1 MSLYGCSMKWN
12 EILQIVLFFG
22 LGIALTPPVG
32 RFMAKVFKGE
42 KTILHPVFLP
52 IEKAVYR
59 ITGINPNEEM
69 TWLRYFWAVLLFTT
83 VGFATLMAVFMTQQ
97 WLPLNP
103 QKLPNCAW
111 HLAFMQAWSFTC
123 NADWQ
128 SYAGETTMSNF
139 SQVFGI
145 MVHQFLSGA
154 IGLAVL
160 VAVGR
165 ALKRATVK
173 SIGNFW
179 VDLTRGLL
187 YFVIPLS
194 VIWAIPLAWQ
204 GVPQTWAAYP
214 NASLMEPYTTQV
226 QKTDDKGNNVT
237 TNIQLVLSQPK
248 LDAAGKQIMANGAPV
263 MVDVPQVDA
272 KGAPIMTNVPVMVD
286 AKVDTQPIPI
296 GPVASLE
303 AIKQLFTNGGGWYN
317 VNSAHPYENPTPL
330 SDFLELLAIIVV
342 PMAQVYMFGLLVG
355 NKKHAWCLF
364 WVMLAMFVFSF
375 CVSWYCET
383 RPNPVTG
390 SYASNMEGKEQ
401 RFGVMNSVLWANA
414 CTAIDNGSVNSMHD
428 SYMPLAGMMPMWNIL
443 IGEMLFGGI
452 GCGMYCML
460 FHVLITV
467 FIAGLMIGRTPE
479 YLGKKLDAWCAT
491 WAVIGVLI
499 PNAAC
504 LLPTAL
510 AVMIPQGLSS
520 LGNNGPHGLSEIL
533 YCFGEAA
540 NNNGSAFAGLNAN
553 TPFYNIGAG
562 IVIWIGRF
570 IPIIAALAI
579 VGRLASK
586 KTVEASSGTLPTH
599 GLTFGLTLTGVI
611 VIVAALTFFPVL
623 CLGPI
628 VEHGLMLLGRTF

>member
-1 MSLYGCSMKWN
+1 MTTT
-12 EILQIVLFFG
+12 EIIQVVLFFG

-32 RFMAKVFKGE
+32 RFMYKVYAGE
-42 KTILHPVFLP
+42 KTFLHAILGP
-52 IEKAVYR
+52 IEKLIYR
-59 ITGINPNEEM
+59 LTGIDPAEEM
-69 TWLRYFWAVLLFTT
+69 TWLKYFWAVLMFAT
-83 VGFATLMAVFMTQQ
+83 VGFVADMAIFMTQK

-103 QKLPNCAW
+103 QGLDNCSW

-128 SYAGETTMSNF
+128 SYAGETTMSYF
-139 SQVFGI
+139 SQIFAI

-154 IGLAVL
+154 AGLAVL

-165 ALKRATVK
+165 ALKRASIKT
-173 SIGNFW
+173 IGNFW
-179 VDLTRGLL
+179 TDMTRGML
-187 YFVIPLS
+187 YFILPISAL
-194 VIWAIPLAWQ
+194 WAIPLMWQ
-204 GVPQTWAAYP
+204 GVPQTFKPYQTAQ
-214 NASLMEPYTTQV
+214 LMEPYTTQV

-237 TNIQLVLSQPK
+237 TNIQLVVTNPK
-248 LDAAGKQIMANGAPV
+248 LDEKGQPV
-263 MVDVPQVDA
+263 MTNGVAVTVDVPQVDA
-272 KGAPIMTNVPVMVD
+272 KGAPIMTNAPVMVD
-286 AKVDTQPIPI
+286 AKVATQPIPL
-296 GPVASLE
+296 GGVAAFE

-317 VNSAHPYENPTPL
+317 VNSAHPFENPTPF
-330 SDFLELLAIIVV
+330 SNFWEMLAIIVV

-364 WVMLAMFVFSF
+364 YVMLAMYVFSF
-375 CVSWYCET
+375 GVAWYCEM
-383 RPNPVTG
+383 RPNPVMAG
-390 SYASNMEGKEQ
+390 AMPNMEGKEQ
-401 RFGVMNSVLWANA
+401 RIGVMNSVLWGSS

-428 SYMPLAGMMPMWNIL
+428 SWMPLAGMMPLWNIL
-443 IGEMLFGGI
+443 IGEIMFGGI

-460 FHVLITV
+460 CHVLIAV

-491 WAVIGVLI
+491 WAVLGVLI

-504 LLPTAL
+504 LIPTAL
-510 AVMIPQGLSS
+510 AVMLPQGLSS
-520 LGNNGPHGLSEIL
+520 LGNNGPHGLTEIL

-570 IPIIAALAI
+570 APIIAALAI
-579 VGRLASK
+579 AGRLASK
-586 KTVEASSGTLPTH
+586 KTVEPSAGTLPTH
-599 GLTFGLTLTGVI
+599 GWTFGLTLTGVI
-611 VIVAALTFFPVL
+611 IIVAALTFFPVL

-628 VEHGLMLLGRTF
+628 VEHGLMLAGRMF

>member
-1 MSLYGCSMKWN
+1 MI
-12 EILQIVLFFG
+12 EIIQIVLFFG

-32 RFMAKVFKGE
+32 RYMARVYKGE
-42 KTILHPVFLP
+42 RTFLHRFLQP
-52 IEKAVYR
+52 IENLIYR
-59 ITGINPNEEM
+59 LTGIDPKQEM
-69 TWLRYFWAVLLFTT
+69 TWLTYFWAVLMFAT
-83 VGFATLMAVFMTQQ
+83 VGFVADMAIFMTQQ
-97 WLPLNP
+97 WLPMNP
-103 QKLPNCAW
+103 QHLPNCSW

-128 SYAGETTMSNF
+128 SYAGETTMSYF
-139 SQVFGI
+139 SQIFAI

-154 IGLAVL
+154 SGLAVL

-165 ALKRATVK
+165 ALKRASVKTV
-173 SIGNFW
+173 GNFW
-179 VDLTRGLL
+179 TDLTRGML
-187 YFVIPLS
+187 YFIMPLC
-194 VIWAIPLAWQ
+194 VLWAIPLMWQ
-204 GVPQTWAAYP
+204 GLPQTFKPYQTAQ
-214 NASLMEPYTTQV
+214 LMEPYTTQV

-237 TNIQLVLSQPK
+237 TNVAMTVSQPK
-248 LDAAGKQIMANGAPV
+248 LDDKGQPVMANGAAV
-263 MVDVPQVDA
+263 MVDVPQKDTN
-272 KGAPIMTNVPVMVD
+272 GAVIMTNVPVMVD
-286 AKVDTQPIPI
+286 ARVDTQPIPLGGI
-296 GPVASLE
+296 AAFES
-303 AIKQLFTNGGGWYN
+303 IKQLFTNGGGWYN
-317 VNSAHPYENPTPL
+317 VNSAHPFENPTP
-330 SDFLELLAIIVV
+330 FTNFWELLAIVVV

-364 WVMLAMFVFSF
+364 SVMLSLFVLSF
-375 CVSWYCET
+375 AIEWYFET
-383 RPNPVTG
+383 RPNPVV
-390 SYASNMEGKEQ
+390 ASVMPNMEGKEQ
-401 RFGVMNSVLWANA
+401 RIGVMNSVLWANA

-428 SYMPLAGMMPMWNIL
+428 SQMPLAGMMPMWNIM

-479 YLGKKLDAWCAT
+479 YLGKKLDAWVAT

-504 LLPTAL
+504 LLPSAL
-510 AVMIPQGLSS
+510 AVMLPQGLSS
-520 LGNNGPHGLSEIL
+520 MNNGGPHGLSEVL
-533 YCFGEAA
+533 YCFAEAA

-553 TPFYNIGAG
+553 TPFYNVATG

-570 IPIIAALAI
+570 IPIIAILAI

-599 GLTFGLTLTGVI
+599 GWTFGLTLSGVI
-611 VIVAALTFFPVL
+611 VVVAALTFFPAL

-628 VEHGLMLLGRTF
+628 VEHGLMLAGRTF

>member
-1 MSLYGCSMKWN
+1 MTTI
-12 EILQIVLFFG
+12 EIVQIILFFG
-22 LGIALTPPVG
+22 LGIALTPIVG
-32 RFMAKVFKGE
+32 KFMYKVYAGQ
-42 KTILHPVFLP
+42 KTFLHPIFGP
-52 IEKAVYR
+52 IEKIIYR
-59 ITGINPNEEM
+59 LTGCNPEQEM
-69 TWLRYFWAVLLFTT
+69 TWLQYFWAVLLFAT
-83 VGFATLMAVFMTQQ
+83 VGFVADMAIFMTQK

-103 QKLPNCAW
+103 QHLDNCSW

-128 SYAGETTMSNF
+128 SYAGETTMSYF
-139 SQVFGI
+139 SQIFAI

-154 IGLAVL
+154 SGLAVL

-165 ALKRATVK
+165 ALKRASTKTV
-173 SIGNFW
+173 GNFW
-179 VDLTRGLL
+179 TDLTRGLL

-194 VIWAIPLAWQ
+194 FIWAIPLAWQ
-204 GVPQTWAAYP
+204 GLPQTLKPYQT
-214 NASLMEPYTTQV
+214 ASLMEPYTTQV
-226 QKTDDKGNNVT
+226 QATDDKGNNVT
-237 TNIQLVLSQPK
+237 TNIQMVAQGPK
-248 LDAAGKQIMANGAPV
+248 LDASGKQVMENGAIV

-272 KGAPIMTNVPVMVD
+272 KGAPIMTNAPVMVD
-286 AKVDTQPIPI
+286 AKVETQPIPL
-296 GPVASLE
+296 GAVASFE
-303 AIKQLFTNGGGWYN
+303 SIKQLFTNGGGWFN
-317 VNSAHPYENPTPL
+317 VNSAHPFENPTP
-330 SDFLELLAIIVV
+330 FTNFWEMLAIIIV

-355 NKKHAWCLF
+355 NKKHAWTLF
-364 WVMLAMFVFSF
+364 SVMLALYFLSF
-375 CVSWYCET
+375 AGAWYFET
-383 RPNPVTG
+383 RPNPVMAGITP
-390 SYASNMEGKEQ
+390 NMEGKEQ
-401 RFGVMNSVLWANA
+401 RIGVMNSVLWATS

-499 PNAAC
+499 PNAAA
-504 LLPTAL
+504 LIPTAI

-520 LGNNGPHGLSEIL
+520 MNNGGPHGLSEVL

-553 TPFYNIGAG
+553 TEFYNIGAG

-586 KTVEASSGTLPTH
+586 KTVEASAGTLPTH
-599 GLTFGLTLTGVI
+599 GWTFGLTLAGVI
-611 VIVAALTFFPVL
+611 IIVAALTFFPAL

-628 VEHGLMLLGRTF
+628 VEHGLMVLGRTF

>member
-1 MSLYGCSMKWN
+1 MKLL
-12 EILQIVLFFG
+12 EIIQIVLFFG
-22 LGIALTPPVG
+22 LGIALTPPIG
-32 RFMAKVFKGE
+32 RFMARVFKGE
-42 KTILHPVFLP
+42 RTFLQPIMLPVENG
-52 IEKAVYR
+52 IYR
-59 ITGINPNEEM
+59 LTGINPAEEM
-69 TWLRYFWAVLLFTT
+69 TWLRYFWAVLFFAT
-83 VGFATLMAVFMTQQ
+83 VGFASLMAIFMTQK

-103 QKLPNCAW
+103 QKLDNCSW

-128 SYAGETTMSNF
+128 SYAGETTMSYF

-154 IGLAVL
+154 SGLAVL

-173 SIGNFW
+173 SVGNFW

-204 GVPQTWAAYP
+204 GVPQTWKPYQT
-214 NASLMEPYTTQV
+214 ASLMEPYTTQV

-237 TNIQLVLSQPK
+237 TNIQLVLQQPK
-248 LDAAGKQIMANGAPV
+248 LDAAGKPVMLNGAAV
-263 MVDVPQVDA
+263 MMDVPQVDA

-286 AKVDTQPIPI
+286 AKVDTQPIPV

-303 AIKQLFTNGGGWYN
+303 SIKQLFTNGGGWYN
-317 VNSAHPYENPTPL
+317 VNSAHPFENPTPL

-364 WVMLAMFVFSF
+364 CVMLAMFVGSF
-375 CVSWYCET
+375 CISWYCET
-383 RPNPVTG
+383 RPNPVVGNYT
-390 SYASNMEGKEQ
+390 SNMEGKEQ

-428 SYMPLAGMMPMWNIL
+428 SYMPLAGMMPLWNIL

-479 YLGKKLDAWCAT
+479 YLGKKLDAWVAT

-510 AVMIPQGLSS
+510 AVMLPQGLSS
-520 LGNNGPHGLSEIL
+520 LGNNGPHGLTEIL

-586 KTVEASSGTLPTH
+586 KTVEASAGTLPTH
-599 GLTFGLTLTGVI
+599 GWTFGLTLTGVI

-628 VEHGLMLLGRTF
+628 VEHGLMVLGRTF

>member
-1 MSLYGCSMKWN
+1 
-12 EILQIVLFFG
+12 
-22 LGIALTPPVG
+22 
-32 RFMAKVFKGE
+32 
-42 KTILHPVFLP
+42 
-52 IEKAVYR
+52 
-59 ITGINPNEEM
+59 M
-69 TWLRYFWAVLLFTT
+69 TWMKYFCAVLMFAT
-83 VGFATLMAVFMTQQ
+83 VGFVADMAIFMTQK

-103 QKLPNCAW
+103 QGLDNCSW

-128 SYAGETTMSNF
+128 SYAGETTMSYF
-139 SQVFGI
+139 SQIFAI

-154 IGLAVL
+154 AGLAVL

-165 ALKRATVK
+165 ALKRASIKT
-173 SIGNFW
+173 IGNFW
-179 VDLTRGLL
+179 TDMTRGML
-187 YFVIPLS
+187 YFILPLS
-194 VIWAIPLAWQ
+194 ALWAIPLMWQ
-204 GVPQTWAAYP
+204 GVPQTFKPYQTA
-214 NASLMEPYTTQV
+214 NLMEPYTTQV

-237 TNIQLVLSQPK
+237 TNIQLVVSSPK
-248 LDAAGKQIMANGAPV
+248 LDDKGQPVTTNGAAV

-286 AKVDTQPIPI
+286 AKVATQPIPL
-296 GPVASLE
+296 GGVAAFE

-317 VNSAHPYENPTPL
+317 VNSAHPFENPTPF
-330 SDFLELLAIIVV
+330 SNFWEMLAIIVV
-342 PMAQVYMFGLLVG
+342 PMAQVYLFGLLVG

-364 WVMLAMFVFSF
+364 YVMLAMYVFSF
-375 CVSWYCET
+375 GIAWYCET
-383 RPNPVTG
+383 RPNPVMAG
-390 SYASNMEGKEQ
+390 AMPNMEGKEQ
-401 RFGVMNSVLWANA
+401 RIGVMNSVLWGSS

-428 SYMPLAGMMPMWNIL
+428 SWMPLAGMMPLWNIL
-443 IGEMLFGGI
+443 IGEIMFGGI

-460 FHVLITV
+460 CHVLIAV

-491 WAVIGVLI
+491 WAVLGVLI

-504 LLPTAL
+504 LIPTAL
-510 AVMIPQGLSS
+510 AVMLPQGLSS
-520 LGNNGPHGLSEIL
+520 MANGGPHGLTEVL

-579 VGRLASK
+579 AGRLASK
-586 KTVEASSGTLPTH
+586 KTVEPSAGTLPTH
-599 GLTFGLTLTGVI
+599 GWTFGLTLTGVI
-611 VIVAALTFFPVL
+611 IIVAALTFFPAL
-623 CLGPI
+623 CLGPM
-628 VEHGLMLLGRTF
+628 VEHGLMLAGRVF

>member
-1 MSLYGCSMKWN
+1 MKSI
-12 EILQIVLFFG
+12 EIIQIVLFFG
-22 LGIALTPPVG
+22 LGIALTPIVG
-32 RFMAKVFKGE
+32 RFMYKVYKGE
-42 KTILHPVFLP
+42 RTFLHPIFSP
-52 IEKAVYR
+52 MEKIIYR
-59 ITGINPNEEM
+59 LTGVNPESEM
-69 TWLRYFWAVLLFTT
+69 TWLQYFWAVLAFAF
-83 VGFATLMAVFMTQQ
+83 VGFASDMAIFMTQK

-103 QKLPNCAW
+103 QGLDNCSW

-128 SYAGETTMSNF
+128 SYAGETTMSYF
-139 SQVFGI
+139 SQVFAI

-154 IGLAVL
+154 SGLAVL
-160 VAVGR
+160 VAVAR
-165 ALKRATVK
+165 ALKRASVKTV
-173 SIGNFW
+173 GNYW
-179 VDLTRGLL
+179 ADMTRGLL
-187 YFVIPLS
+187 YFIIPIS
-194 VIWAIPLAWQ
+194 AIWAIPLAWQ
-204 GVPQTWAAYP
+204 GVPQTWKPYW
-214 NASLMEPYTTQV
+214 NANVMEPYTTQI

-237 TNIQLVLSQPK
+237 TNIQLVLSMPK
-248 LDAAGKQIMANGAPV
+248 LDAKGVPMTNNGAAV
-263 MVDVPQVDA
+263 MVDTPQFDA

-286 AKVDTQPIPI
+286 AKVTTQPIPV
-296 GPVASLE
+296 GPVAALE
-303 AIKQLFTNGGGWYN
+303 SIKQLFTNGGGWYN
-317 VNSAHPYENPTPL
+317 VNSAHPFENPTPL
-330 SDFLELLAIIVV
+330 TDFLEMLAIIVV
-342 PMAQVYMFGLLVG
+342 PMAQVYMFGLFIG

-364 WVMLAMFVFSF
+364 NVMLALYVLSF
-375 CVSWYCET
+375 AVAWYCET
-383 RPNPVTG
+383 RPNPVMAG
-390 SYASNMEGKEQ
+390 VMPNMEGKEQ
-401 RFGVMNSVLWANA
+401 RIGVMNSVLWGVS

-428 SYMPLAGMMPMWNIL
+428 SWMPLAGMMPMWNIL

-452 GCGMYCML
+452 GCGLYCML

-520 LGNNGPHGLSEIL
+520 MNNAGPHGLSEVL
-533 YCFGEAA
+533 YCFAEAA

-562 IVIWIGRF
+562 VVIWIGRF
-570 IPIIAALAI
+570 VPIIAALAI

-586 KTVEASSGTLPTH
+586 KTVEPSAGTLPTH
-599 GLTFGLTLTGVI
+599 GWTFGLTLAGVI
-611 VIVAALTFFPVL
+611 IIVAALTFFPAL

-628 VEHGLMLLGRTF
+628 VEHGLMLAGRTF

>member
-1 MSLYGCSMKWN
+1 MTTI
-12 EILQIVLFFG
+12 EIIQVVLFFG

-32 RFMAKVFKGE
+32 RYMYKVYTGE
-42 KTILHPVFLP
+42 KTFLHSILGP
-52 IEKAVYR
+52 IEKLIYR
-59 ITGINPNEEM
+59 LTGIDPTEEM
-69 TWLRYFWAVLLFTT
+69 TWLKYFWAVLMFAT
-83 VGFATLMAVFMTQQ
+83 VGFVADMAIFMTQK

-103 QKLPNCAW
+103 QGLDNCSW

-128 SYAGETTMSNF
+128 SYAGETTMSYF
-139 SQVFGI
+139 SQIFAI

-154 IGLAVL
+154 AGLAVL

-165 ALKRATVK
+165 ALKRASIKT
-173 SIGNFW
+173 IGNFW
-179 VDLTRGLL
+179 TDMTRGML
-187 YFVIPLS
+187 YFILPISAL
-194 VIWAIPLAWQ
+194 WAIPLMCQ
-204 GVPQTWAAYP
+204 GVPQTFKPYQTA
-214 NASLMEPYTTQV
+214 NLMEPYTAQV

-237 TNIQLVLSQPK
+237 TNIQLVVSSPK
-248 LDAAGKQIMANGAPV
+248 LDDKGQPVMTNGAAV
-263 MVDVPQVDA
+263 VVDVPQVDA

-286 AKVDTQPIPI
+286 AKVATQPIPL
-296 GPVASLE
+296 GGVAAFE

-317 VNSAHPYENPTPL
+317 VNSAHPFENPTPF
-330 SDFLELLAIIVV
+330 SNFWEMLAIIVV

-364 WVMLAMFVFSF
+364 YVMLAMYVFSF
-375 CVSWYCET
+375 GVAWYCET
-383 RPNPVTG
+383 RPNPVMAG
-390 SYASNMEGKEQ
+390 AMPNMEGKEQ
-401 RFGVMNSVLWANA
+401 RIGVMNSILWGSS

-428 SYMPLAGMMPMWNIL
+428 SWMPLAGMMPLWNIL
-443 IGEMLFGGI
+443 IGEIMFGGI

-460 FHVLITV
+460 CHVLIAV

-491 WAVIGVLI
+491 WAVLGVLI

-504 LLPTAL
+504 LIPTAL
-510 AVMIPQGLSS
+510 AVMLPQGLSS
-520 LGNNGPHGLSEIL
+520 MANGGPHGLTEVL

-553 TPFYNIGAG
+553 TPFYNIAAG

-570 IPIIAALAI
+570 APIIAALAI
-579 VGRLASK
+579 AGRLASK
-586 KTVEASSGTLPTH
+586 KTVEPSAGTLPTH
-599 GLTFGLTLTGVI
+599 GWTFGLTLTGVI
-611 VIVAALTFFPVL
+611 IIVAALTFFPVL

-628 VEHGLMLLGRTF
+628 VEHGLMLAGRMF